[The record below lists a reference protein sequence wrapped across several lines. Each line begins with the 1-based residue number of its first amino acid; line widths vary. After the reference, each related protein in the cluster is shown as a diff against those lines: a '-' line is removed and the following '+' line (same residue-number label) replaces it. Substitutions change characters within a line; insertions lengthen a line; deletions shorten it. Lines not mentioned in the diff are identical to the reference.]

1 MPKLAGVRQRVSWRA
16 PSNSNRQ
23 AEKAWMV
30 SGYFAG
36 STSTSAIASGVT
48 QAAPTFPRGKTAA
61 SRSSGR
67 GPARASR
74 HAAVLPPG
82 PPPTMMTSCPAT
94 SASHEGNDEPPPIQG
109 RDAKVLDRVRDP
121 HGREQV
127 TLDVDR
133 ALDVGLGKIEG
144 GGVAHEA
151 DEGLLAMQD
160 HRAHGGAPERHRRSV
175 PEPEGDPA
183 LDVAEEPMQDRRR
196 ARAADLQ
203 PPHRDQ
209 SPPAR

>member
-1 MPKLAGVRQRVSWRA
+1 
-16 PSNSNRQ
+16 
-23 AEKAWMV
+23 MV
-30 SGYFAG
+30 SGYFSG
-36 STSTSAIASGVT
+36 STPTSAIAPGVT
-48 QAAPTFPRGKTAA
+48 QPAHPFTRGKTAA

-67 GPARASR
+67 RPARASR

-94 SASHEGNDEPPPIQG
+94 SASHEGDEEPPPLQA
-109 RDAKVLDRVRDP
+109 RDAKVLDGVRDP

-127 TLDVDR
+127 ALDADG

-144 GGVAHEA
+144 GGIAHEA

-160 HRAHGGAPERHRRSV
+160 HRAHRGAAEHHRRSV

-183 LDVAEEPMQDRRR
+183 LAAAAEPMQDRRA
-196 ARAADLQ
+196 ARGLR
-203 PPHRDQ
+203 P
-209 SPPAR
+209 